1 MTLSNFDWTDKTS
14 VKWFIMLPTGHE
26 GPYSLEI
33 ILERCKTG
41 LLSPEVQIWAE
52 GLDQPVSIQFMT
64 ERCESKASSKPEPPF
79 IPALPKFRPEEKV
92 EAEEVETELPPL
104 PIEES
109 AIEEDLPP
117 LPLMEEAPP
126 LMRKKKG
133 RRLALVSVAVL
144 LLLSFALYKWTKLHE
159 EFSIRRYSK
168 MSLNLHERIQKEISF
183 ESWDKKI
190 FFKEYVPVDLSHIW
204 LITSGFQECN
214 VEASFQS
221 VENKL
226 ISLNDERIAFK
237 TQGKLSDHV
246 VEFSTF
252 DFSSGNKIVPGMYE
266 LEVKA
271 TNCQWKNLV
280 SSLANRFSPPDES
293 YTAKTKVILF
303 AKGASEYN
311 NLLDKLVRKKQEI
324 ELKKQNL
331 EEAFW
336 QDLQQKFHTLLAI
349 SLQIEQHL
357 LEFLAK
363 DARQFDKNF
372 KPAVDLYTSRFG
384 HFLTKFVVS
393 NEDYFQELRLRGESS
408 HLSQKRDYELMV
420 KQMALKIGFQS
431 MKIIEEF
438 QTFRRPKRIQLR
450 PYESKIK
457 KTFTLLK
464 DEINQKIIQ
473 ISDDRST

>member
-1 MTLSNFDWTDKTS
+1 
-14 VKWFIMLPTGHE
+14 MLPTGHE

-33 ILERCKTG
+33 ILERCKSG
-41 LLSPEVQIWAE
+41 SLSAEVVIWAE
-52 GLDQPVSIQFMT
+52 GLDQAVSIKSIKEQT
-64 ERCESKASSKPEPPF
+64 ESEPPS
-79 IPALPKFRPEEKV
+79 IPSLPQFGSEEKPEEKR
-92 EAEEVETELPPL
+92 EILEVEKEAELPPL
-104 PIEES
+104 PIEETPS
-109 AIEEDLPP
+109 EEDLPP
-117 LPLMEEAPP
+117 LPFLPEAAP
-126 LMRKKKG
+126 LIPKRKG
-133 RRLALVSVAVL
+133 RGLVLVTMAIL
-144 LLLSFALYKWTKLHE
+144 ILLSFGLFKWIKLHE

-168 MSLNLHERIQKEISF
+168 MSLNLHERIQKELAF

-204 LITSGFQECN
+204 LITSGFQECD

-226 ISLNDERIAFK
+226 ISLNDESIAFK
-237 TQGKLSDHV
+237 TQGKLTDHV

-252 DFSSGNKIVPGMYE
+252 DFSSGHKIVPGMYE

-271 TNCQWKNLV
+271 TKCQWKSWV
-280 SSLANRFSPPDES
+280 ASMANRFNPPDET

-303 AKGASEYN
+303 EKGASEYN

-357 LEFLAK
+357 LDFLAQ
-363 DARQFDKNF
+363 DTRQFDKNL
-372 KPAVDLYTSRFG
+372 KPAVDTYTARFG

-393 NEDYFQELRLRGESS
+393 NEDYFQELRARGESA
-408 HLSQKRDYELMV
+408 HLSQKKDYELMV
-420 KQMALKIGFQS
+420 KQMALKIGFKS

-438 QTFRRPKRIQLR
+438 QTFRRPKRVQLK
-450 PYESKIK
+450 PYESKIR
-457 KTFTLLK
+457 KTFSALK
-464 DEINQKIIQ
+464 DEINQRIIQ